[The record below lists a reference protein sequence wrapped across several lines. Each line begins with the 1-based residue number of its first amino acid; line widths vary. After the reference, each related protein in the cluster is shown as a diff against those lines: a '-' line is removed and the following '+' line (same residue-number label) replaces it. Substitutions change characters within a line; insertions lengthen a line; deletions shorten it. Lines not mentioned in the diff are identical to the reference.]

1 MFQLLLYGRH
11 VIECRKQTNENKNWK
26 FSTHLLHTYIHYIL
40 GYLFLQLF
48 LIFRLEKFLCFEII
62 IKAPCENF
70 KSFEKTFTLAN
81 TSFLKTPNRNVWDSK
96 NITLEF
102 YDKVFYKWRIIT
114 QTQSEQLKTSSKKFF
129 GGIYIYYLFMP
140 IHRHIKNII

>member
-1 MFQLLLYGRH
+1 MQ
-11 VIECRKQTNENKNWK
+11 
-26 FSTHLLHTYIHYIL
+26 
-40 GYLFLQLF
+40 
-48 LIFRLEKFLCFEII
+48 
-62 IKAPCENF
+62 
-70 KSFEKTFTLAN
+70 
-81 TSFLKTPNRNVWDSK
+81 NVWDSK

-114 QTQSEQLKTSSKKFF
+114 QTQSEQLKTSSKNFF